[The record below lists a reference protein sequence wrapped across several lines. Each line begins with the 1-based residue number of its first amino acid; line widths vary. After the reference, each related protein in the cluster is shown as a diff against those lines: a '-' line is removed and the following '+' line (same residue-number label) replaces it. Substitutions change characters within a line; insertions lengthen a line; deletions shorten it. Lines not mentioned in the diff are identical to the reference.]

1 MQAAGL
7 YYERG
12 PMYPSLAYRLV
23 QVATGKLDAAVAR
36 RGSQD
41 WDIAAAALILD
52 EAGINFADVCAG
64 FPQFNKRDVRHGA
77 LAALGDMSL
86 KPIVH
91 AALITVYGCPSD
103 ADTLPEPSLS

>member
-1 MQAAGL
+1 
-7 YYERG
+7 
-12 PMYPSLAYRLV
+12 
-23 QVATGKLDAAVAR
+23 VATR

-52 EAGINFADVCAG
+52 ECGVHIADVCTG

-86 KPIVH
+86 KPHVH
-91 AALITVYGCPSD
+91 AALIKVYGCPAETS
-103 ADTLPEPSLS
+103 AAEPSIPSHTDLTDG